1 MQFDNPM
8 ITFEL
13 DSEIDSLD
21 AVDLNLSNEDSDMG
35 LQEQL
40 RNEVQNKLNVR
51 SFLHGT
57 FYTVLVF
64 TLLVMFFEVEF
75 DILENDRI
83 NGLIALTLVLG
94 VASTVVKSQMDD
106 RVYDPNYIPSA
117 NWRFIVFIF
126 LIVGEILL
134 FLLAR
139 DLIEVLAIEG
149 LAVLAVLLGA
159 VNLAVLWQFSEE
171 EFDDYLDPP
180 SDVRTVTANY
190 ITLVVASGIM
200 FLVRDNVPIIQP
212 ITSALRVIIFLFYS
226 GLFWTYAL
234 FDRETINTISRLV
247 LSVMISLF
255 LLPMSLL
262 LLDRL
267 GITMTSTVIIVTNF
281 SLATLGFLVYNARP
295 RLKDWLYAV

>member
-13 DSEIDSLD
+13 DPELDS
-21 AVDLNLSNEDSDMG
+21 VDLDLSNEDADMG
-35 LQEQL
+35 FQEQL
-40 RNEVQNKLNVR
+40 RGEVQNKLNLR

-64 TLLVMFFEVEF
+64 TLFVMFLEVEF
-75 DILENDRI
+75 DILENHRI
-83 NGLIALTLVLG
+83 NGLITLTLVLG
-94 VASTVVKSQMDD
+94 VASTLVKSQMDD
-106 RVYDPNYIPSA
+106 RVYDPNYIPST

-139 DLIEVLAIEG
+139 DLIEVLDIEG

-180 SDVRTVTANY
+180 SDVRTVIANY
-190 ITLVVASGIM
+190 IALVVASGIM
-200 FLVRDNVPIIQP
+200 FLVRDNVPSIQP
-212 ITSALRVIIFLFYS
+212 ITSALSVIVFLFYS

-234 FDRETINTISRLV
+234 FDRETINTVSRLV
-247 LSVMISLF
+247 LSVMISLL

-267 GITMTSTVIIVTNF
+267 GITITSTVIIVANF
-281 SLATLGFLVYNARP
+281 ALATLGFLVYNARP

>member
-13 DSEIDSLD
+13 DSELDSLD

-212 ITSALRVIIFLFYS
+212 ITSALSVIIFLFYS